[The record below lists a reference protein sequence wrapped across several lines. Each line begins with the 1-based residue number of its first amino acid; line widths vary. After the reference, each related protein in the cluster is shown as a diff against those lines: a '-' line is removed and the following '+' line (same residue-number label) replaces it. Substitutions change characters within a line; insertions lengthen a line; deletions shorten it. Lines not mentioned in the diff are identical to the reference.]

1 MTDPVFALEPD
12 VPRNVRLA
20 RWLLFRLLSGLRE
33 GSLTVREG
41 AQTFHFGDP
50 AAALRAEARVCT
62 PEVYWRLLTGGS
74 LAAAEAW
81 MDGDWESHQLTALLQ
96 ILARNGKVLG
106 RLERGFRLLG
116 KPVARLRH
124 WTRRNTRAQ
133 ARENIAAHYDLGN
146 EFYAHFL
153 DEDLL
158 YSSALFTDDQQDLTQ
173 AQRAKMARLCDQLAL
188 NPGDHLLEIG
198 TGWGALAE
206 YAARHYGCRVTT
218 TTLSR
223 EQHRWATER
232 MARAGLQDRVEV
244 LLCDYRDLR
253 GEYDKLV
260 SVEMI
265 EAVGQR
271 YLPAFFRTCQA
282 RLRPGGRMA
291 LQAITIQDQRYR
303 DYSKSV
309 DFIQRYIFPGGFL
322 PSITA
327 MSELM
332 TRHTDFVVRNLF
344 DMGPDYAR
352 TLAHWRQ
359 RFTHAWQDIEKL
371 GFDER
376 FRRMWLYYFGYCE
389 AGFNART
396 ISVVQLTAERD
407 DTPGAVPAD
416 GPRVRCLLDA
426 GGDVARARSAD
437 LADAGPLRLAAAAG
451 GQPSARP
458 AVGRGGL
465 RPGRLLGAG
474 GADRFSRR
482 QPAAPVDGGPVADV
496 RRRLDPTD
504 PHHDASRLGA
514 GRGRHRRRP
523 GGLPAR
529 RAPRSH
535 DPAGAD
541 GACRGR
547 HGLRLAGAH
556 AVIPSGDGEA
566 KMRFAL
572 LLLWLTTLA
581 PAAHAADWLTWRRV
595 GEATLTWGPFTVYH
609 SQLRTPNGRYD
620 GPQQDRALIIT
631 YQRDI
636 DREAL
641 VEATRDQWQAQG
653 ILQQE
658 PRSEAWLRML
668 QGIWPDVAPGSQL
681 AFVDSGS
688 EGQFWYR
695 ASAAQTAF
703 TPLGPR
709 QSAAFS
715 TRFLAI
721 WLDPRTTYP
730 ELRQQLI
737 GGTP

>member
-12 VPRNVRLA
+12 MPRNVRLA

-41 AQTFHFGDP
+41 AQTFHFGDRR
-50 AAALRAEARVCT
+50 AARRGAGLHA
-62 PEVYWRLLTGGS
+62 GGVLAS
-74 LAAAEAW
+74 ADRRQPAAAEAW

-96 ILARNGKVLG
+96 ILARNGEVLG

-153 DEDLL
+153 DDDLL
-158 YSSALFTDDQQDLTQ
+158 YSSALFTDDEQDLTQ
-173 AQRAKMARLCDQLAL
+173 AQRAKMARVRPAGAHPAIICWRLAPAGGAGRIRRPPL
-188 NPGDHLLEIG
+188 RLPGH
-198 TGWGALAE
+198 
-206 YAARHYGCRVTT
+206 HHHP
-218 TTLSR
+218 SQ

-396 ISVVQLTAERD
+396 ISVVQLTAER
-407 DTPGAVPAD
+407 V
-416 GPRVRCLLDA
+416 
-426 GGDVARARSAD
+426 
-437 LADAGPLRLAAAAG
+437 
-451 GQPSARP
+451 
-458 AVGRGGL
+458 
-465 RPGRLLGAG
+465 
-474 GADRFSRR
+474 
-482 QPAAPVDGGPVADV
+482 
-496 RRRLDPTD
+496 
-504 PHHDASRLGA
+504 
-514 GRGRHRRRP
+514 
-523 GGLPAR
+523 
-529 RAPRSH
+529 
-535 DPAGAD
+535 
-541 GACRGR
+541 
-547 HGLRLAGAH
+547 
-556 AVIPSGDGEA
+556 
-566 KMRFAL
+566 
-572 LLLWLTTLA
+572 
-581 PAAHAADWLTWRRV
+581 
-595 GEATLTWGPFTVYH
+595 
-609 SQLRTPNGRYD
+609 
-620 GPQQDRALIIT
+620 
-631 YQRDI
+631 
-636 DREAL
+636 
-641 VEATRDQWQAQG
+641 
-653 ILQQE
+653 
-658 PRSEAWLRML
+658 
-668 QGIWPDVAPGSQL
+668 
-681 AFVDSGS
+681 
-688 EGQFWYR
+688 
-695 ASAAQTAF
+695 
-703 TPLGPR
+703 
-709 QSAAFS
+709 
-715 TRFLAI
+715 
-721 WLDPRTTYP
+721 
-730 ELRQQLI
+730 
-737 GGTP
+737 